1 MKPTTNPVMF
11 FEIPAIDLERA
22 KTFYKAVFNVSF
34 EDASID
40 GNEMSFFSFDSK
52 LKGISGALAKGETY
66 KPTKDGVIIYF
77 HSNDIDETL
86 EKVIQQNGSV
96 FYPKTS
102 VGSMGFVAEFIDSKG
117 NRIAIHQNI

>member
-1 MKPTTNPVMF
+1 MTTNPVMF

-22 KTFYKAVFNVSF
+22 KAFYKAVFNVSF

-40 GNEMSFFSFDSK
+40 GNEMSFFSFDSE

-77 HSNDIDETL
+77 HSKNIDETL
-86 EKVIQQNGSV
+86 DKVIQQKGTI

-102 VGSMGFVAEFIDSKG
+102 IGAMGYVAEFIDCEG
-117 NRIAIHQNI
+117 NRIAIHQNM

>member
-1 MKPTTNPVMF
+1 MKPTTNPVVF

-40 GNEMSFFSFDSK
+40 GNEMSFFSFDSE

-66 KPTKDGVIIYF
+66 KPTKEGVIIYF

-86 EKVIQQNGSV
+86 EKVTQQNGTT

-102 VGSMGFVAEFIDSKG
+102 VGSMGFVAEFIDSEG

>member
-1 MKPTTNPVMF
+1 MTTNPVMF

-40 GNEMSFFSFDSK
+40 GNEMSFFSFDSE

-66 KPTKDGVIIYF
+66 KPTKEGVIIYF
-77 HSNDIDETL
+77 HSKNIDETL
-86 EKVIQQNGSV
+86 DKVIQQKGTI

-102 VGSMGFVAEFIDSKG
+102 IGAMGYVAEFIDCEG

>member
-1 MKPTTNPVMF
+1 MNPTTNPVMF
-11 FEIPAIDLERA
+11 FEIPATDLERA

-40 GNEMSFFSFDSK
+40 GNDMSFFSFDSE

-66 KPTKDGVIIYF
+66 KPTKEGVIIYF
-77 HSNDIDETL
+77 HSKNIDETL
-86 EKVIQQNGSV
+86 EKVLEQNGTI

-102 VGSMGFVAEFIDSKG
+102 VGSMGFVAEFIDTEG
-117 NRIAIHQNI
+117 NRIAIHQDI

>member
-1 MKPTTNPVMF
+1 MTTNPVMF

-22 KTFYKAVFNVSF
+22 KAFYKAVFNVSF

-40 GNEMSFFSFDSK
+40 GNEMSFFSFNSE

-66 KPTKDGVIIYF
+66 KPTKEGVIIYF
-77 HSNDIDETL
+77 HSKNIDETL
-86 EKVIQQNGSV
+86 DKVIQQKGTI

-102 VGSMGFVAEFIDSKG
+102 IGAMGYVAEFIDSEG

>member
-1 MKPTTNPVMF
+1 MKPTTNPVVF

-34 EDASID
+34 EDVSID
-40 GNEMSFFSFDSK
+40 GNEMSFFSFDSE

-66 KPTKDGVIIYF
+66 KPTKEGVIIYF

-86 EKVIQQNGSV
+86 EKVTQQNGTT

-102 VGSMGFVAEFIDSKG
+102 VGSMGFVAEFIDSEG

>member
-1 MKPTTNPVMF
+1 MKPTTNPVVF

-40 GNEMSFFSFDSK
+40 GNEMSFFSFDSE

-77 HSNDIDETL
+77 HSKNIDETL
-86 EKVIQQNGSV
+86 EKVIQQNGTV

-102 VGSMGFVAEFIDSKG
+102 VGSMGFVAEFIDSEG

>member
-1 MKPTTNPVMF
+1 MTTNPVMF

-40 GNEMSFFSFDSK
+40 GNEMSFFSFDSE

-66 KPTKDGVIIYF
+66 KPTKEGVIIYF
-77 HSNDIDETL
+77 HSKNIDETL
-86 EKVIQQNGSV
+86 DKVIQENGTI

-102 VGSMGFVAEFIDSKG
+102 IGAMGYVAEFIDCEG